1 VVLLQPPIDEEAVSA
16 VFCPVIPPTSGA
28 ALAGEL
34 ATNAES
40 ASAALDAN
48 TVILFRLLNIHA
60 SACH

>member
-1 VVLLQPPIDEEAVSA
+1 MLLQPPIDEEAVSA
-16 VFCPVIPPTSGA
+16 VFCPVMPPTSGA

-40 ASAALDAN
+40 AKAALDTN
-48 TVILFRLLNIHA
+48 TINFFRLSNIHA